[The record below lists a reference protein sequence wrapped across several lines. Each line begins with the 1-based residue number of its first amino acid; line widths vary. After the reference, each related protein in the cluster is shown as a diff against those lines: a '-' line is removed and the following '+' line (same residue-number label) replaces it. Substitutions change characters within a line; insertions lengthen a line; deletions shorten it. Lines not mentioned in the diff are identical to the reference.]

1 MEKTEPHMNH
11 RPGILELVLKDKMA
25 LYASAMPFI
34 QNGGL
39 FIPTSKKYKMGE
51 EIYLLLSLFDSTEK
65 IAITGTVCWIT
76 PTGAQGNRTPGIGIQ
91 FNSDDGPVIK
101 NKIDHFLKGTEHT
114 DRPTHTL

>member
-1 MEKTEPHMNH
+1 MEKVEPLNQ

-34 QNGGL
+34 QKGGL

-51 EIYLLLSLFDSTEK
+51 EIYLLLSLFDSNEK

-76 PTGAQGNRTPGIGIQ
+76 PAGAQGNRTPGIGIQ
-91 FNSDDGPVIK
+91 FNSDDAPIIK
-101 NKIDHFLKGTEHT
+101 NKIDHFLNGTQHS